1 MAHKVLVIDDD
12 PAIQKA
18 LERILRSAGYEVTV
32 SPYIASLLS
41 GAQGGH
47 YDLITLDINMPGID
61 GAQVAASFHEK
72 GIDTKIVVVSGLVD
86 TAKDDLLEAGIRH
99 FVSKPFTS
107 EGLLDAVKDALEGET
122 DS

>member
-1 MAHKVLVIDDD
+1 MKS
-12 PAIQKA
+12 IQKA

-107 EGLLDAVKDALEGET
+107 QGLLDAVKDALEGET

>member
-99 FVSKPFTS
+99 FVSNRLRPKVCWTR
-107 EGLLDAVKDALEGET
+107 
-122 DS
+122 